1 MDPPPQSQPAPAVA
15 PVIDN
20 ERKGGVRWD
29 PRDGEA
35 ERVATCA
42 ERAGGDCERD
52 SWSTSMERLLDHRF
66 FVFSSNLP
74 IHIFLQMLELF

>member
-1 MDPPPQSQPAPAVA
+1 MREGA
-15 PVIDN
+15 
-20 ERKGGVRWD
+20 RRD

-35 ERVATCA
+35 ERLATLA
-42 ERAGGDCERD
+42 ERAGWTGEWD
-52 SWSTSMERLLDHRF
+52 SWATSMERLLDHRF